1 MSAPPVPRHSASRP
15 SPPLPEHERRD
26 LQLKHHLAFARLRAD
41 CRDPAP
47 LAVLANVIR
56 LAWQLR
62 DVAST
67 PSLALL
73 CRRAEQALEGAFLR
87 GAPYRLDAMQRDA
100 IGLLLAL
107 HDAQLATLTIDRYLD
122 AWRAIRAA
130 PPAPPEGD
138 RRKRRAREGGLPGVR
153 PTRVTGE
160 PISRGTPAVR
170 RACGD
175 ASSGAAHPPSGGS
188 A

>member
-1 MSAPPVPRHSASRP
+1 M
-15 SPPLPEHERRD
+15 
-26 LQLKHHLAFARLRAD
+26 KHHLAFARLRAD

-67 PSLALL
+67 PSLASR
-73 CRRAEQALEGAFLR
+73 CRRAEQALERAFLR

-100 IGLLLAL
+100 LSLLLAL
-107 HDAQLATLTIDRYLD
+107 HDAQLAALTIDRYLD

-130 PPAPPEGD
+130 TPMPPRTTGGNGQG
-138 RRKRRAREGGLPGVR
+138 REGGLPGAR

-160 PISRGTPAVR
+160 PMSRRTPAVG

-175 ASSGAAHPPSGGS
+175 ASSGAAHPPNGGP

>member
-1 MSAPPVPRHSASRP
+1 M
-15 SPPLPEHERRD
+15 
-26 LQLKHHLAFARLRAD
+26 KHHLAFARLRAD

-67 PSLALL
+67 PSLASR
-73 CRRAEQALEGAFLR
+73 CRGAEQALEGAFLR

-107 HDAQLATLTIDRYLD
+107 HDAQLAALTIDRYLD

-130 PPAPPEGD
+130 PPAPP
-138 RRKRRAREGGLPGVR
+138 RATAGNGGQGKA
-153 PTRVTGE
+153 GC
-160 PISRGTPAVR
+160 PA
-170 RACGD
+170 
-175 ASSGAAHPPSGGS
+175 
-188 A
+188 